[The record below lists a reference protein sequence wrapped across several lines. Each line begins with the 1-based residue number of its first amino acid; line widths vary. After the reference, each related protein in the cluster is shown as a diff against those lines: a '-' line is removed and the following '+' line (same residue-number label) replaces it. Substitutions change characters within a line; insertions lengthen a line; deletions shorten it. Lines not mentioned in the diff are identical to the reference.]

1 MGLSDTLLASGAALH
16 VEAVHGERVLI
27 LTGQDKDK
35 VFIATREIDSD
46 VVLNEPFFDA
56 RAKRLLRF
64 RDVPGQSKSVPRLSP
79 QDRLQTED
87 GKVWFAVV
95 YPQNS
100 YLETV
105 YELVEKLTKDQ

>member
-35 VFIATREIDSD
+35 VFLAVRENSSD
-46 VVLNEPFFDA
+46 VLLDENLGPDV
-56 RAKRLLRF
+56 RAKRMIRF
-64 RDVPGQSKSVPRLSP
+64 REGSVPRLSA

-87 GKVWFAVV
+87 GKVWYAVKA
-95 YPQNS
+95 PQDG
-100 YLETV
+100 YLTTDF
-105 YELVEKLTKDQ
+105 ELVEKLTKDQ